1 MGVIGLMERFLKCLT
16 FVIISILIFNFSI
29 VYATEEI
36 TEENETADVQVSEE
50 IRREENTTESSNET
64 NTTDVILDAPE
75 GNSTAYVEDTNSTTN
90 VDDTNSTQTETNTT
104 EVGSEVNGT
113 MELPVQK
120 VTVKIKKVDPNGE
133 YLEGAVLQL
142 FDSEGKPIGE
152 SWTSGKSDHVV
163 MLPDGKYVLRELQ
176 APEGYD
182 IAPDKEF
189 TVKVVAEIGY
199 NAHTYNPN
207 IPCETATTYTVEFEG
222 KIHEVYC
229 INQFLTEPGDGADY
243 DGSILTPD
251 TVRNYTQQVI
261 LADPYSNPG
270 GEGAVYGHGHLT
282 DGPIDVSD
290 QSLDDGELYNKLLD
304 IVYRRTLAREQSRF
318 ADEEALPEEAI
329 SFLTEMALKMY
340 TNAEVTQIQRWES
353 LQPGDEATY
362 VQEGRFYWYLMH
374 MYRDYVYDPASP
386 YGYRVEIGHGDS
398 LGNFARHWAG
408 KADLHET
415 QNLSVDHPIYA
426 DFYYYLLGDENST
439 SMVHPEDMYIYIYQA
454 KNTDEDDER
463 YQNLIGITGYL
474 EDFYQ
479 EQEVVMQNE
488 YSTEVRNMSVVKIWE
503 DKGYEEKRPQSV
515 TVSLYAD
522 DELVETVTLDEGNE
536 WSYEWGEM
544 PVYENGVKI
553 SYTLVEEKVNGYKS
567 TIEEDEEI
575 GFVVIN
581 EFQTPPGNPRTADD
595 IVFYIA
601 LLLISALGIIKYS
614 YSVIKDN

>member
-1 MGVIGLMERFLKCLT
+1 MGVIGLMERFLKCLA

-29 VYATEEI
+29 VYAEET
-36 TEENETADVQVSEE
+36 TEENKTADVQVSDE
-50 IRREENTTESSNET
+50 IRREENTTGTSNET

-90 VDDTNSTQTETNTT
+90 VGDTNSTTTETNST
-104 EVGSEVNGT
+104 EPGFEGNGT
-113 MELPVQK
+113 MEIPVQK

-142 FDSEGKPIGE
+142 FDSEGNPIGE
-152 SWTSGKSDHVV
+152 AWTSGTSDHVV

-199 NAHTYNPN
+199 NAHTYSPN

-251 TVRNYTQQVI
+251 TVRDYTQQVI

-290 QSLDDGELYNKLLD
+290 QTLNDEQLYNKLLD

-408 KADLHET
+408 KAALHET

-454 KNTDEDDER
+454 NNTDEDDER

-522 DELVETVTLDEGNE
+522 DELVETVTLDERNE